1 MADYNL
7 TADEKISVIVTHLR
21 NLSYTKYNLEMSLL
35 EENALAT
42 PSVEVINQLNSQI
55 ESANAKAAA
64 LVAEMQSLQQ

>member
-7 TADEKISVIVTHLR
+7 TADEKVSVIVTHLR

-64 LVAEMQSLQQ
+64 LIAEMQSLQA

>member
-21 NLSYTKYNLEMSLL
+21 NLSYTKYNLEMSLV

-55 ESANAKAAA
+55 ESTNAKSDA
-64 LVAEMQSLQQ
+64 LLAEMQSLQP